1 MLLQAGM
8 KIITGTATGLTP
20 VVAGDVVTASFD
32 GFHGVRHLNTYNDE
46 GLRLGPRLRFGPYN
60 DEVVEARFDT

>member
-1 MLLQAGM
+1 M

-32 GFHGVRHLNTYNDE
+32 GFDGIRRVNEYNDE
-46 GLRLGPRLRFGPYN
+46 VGSAI
-60 DEVVEARFDT
+60 EVVEARFDT